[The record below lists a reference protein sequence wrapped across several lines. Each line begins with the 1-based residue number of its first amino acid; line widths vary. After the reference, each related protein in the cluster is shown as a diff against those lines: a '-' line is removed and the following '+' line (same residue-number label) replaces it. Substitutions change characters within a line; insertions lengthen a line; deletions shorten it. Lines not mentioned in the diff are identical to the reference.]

1 MINQKHLH
9 ERKKGY
15 RRSALLTAS
24 ILLLTAVVL
33 LFTVSCSSYALIIEP
48 EGSESTWK
56 ENLEVSDGYLI
67 LRPSAVDSS
76 TGIIFYPGGLVE
88 PEAYIPSAWEIA
100 EASQAMV
107 VIVSMPLDL
116 AVLAPKRGLKIPEMF
131 PEIEKW
137 YIAGHSLGGA
147 MAASLIT
154 EPPAVTDMDNVDDV
168 KSRDYR
174 NTDYYFSGLILMGAY
189 PANSNSLN
197 SSRVPVLSIYSEF
210 DGLATMQKIDEKRFL
225 LPPTTRYF
233 YIAGGNHAQ
242 FGSYGPQKDDGVAAI
257 SPQEQ
262 WEIVGTAIADFINRT
277 GGTSQ

>member
-1 MINQKHLH
+1 MINQKRLY
-9 ERKKGY
+9 ESKKGY

-24 ILLLTAVVL
+24 VLLLTVVVL
-33 LFTVSCSSYALIIEP
+33 LFTASCSSYALIIEP
-48 EGSESTWK
+48 EGSESAWK
-56 ENLEVSDGYLI
+56 EHLEVSDGYLI
-67 LRPSAVDSS
+67 LRPSAADCS
-76 TGIIFYPGGLVE
+76 TGIVFYPGGLVE

-116 AVLAPKRGLKIPEMF
+116 AVLAPKRGLKVPEMF

-154 EPPAVTDMDNVDDV
+154 APPAVTDLEYVGDV

-174 NTDYYFSGLILMGAY
+174 NTDFFFSGLILMGAY

-197 SSRVPVLSIYSEF
+197 SSRIPVLSIYGEF
-210 DGLATMQKIDEKRFL
+210 DGLATTQKIDEKRLL
-225 LPPTTRYF
+225 LPPSTRF
-233 YIAGGNHAQ
+233 FAIAGGNHAQ

-257 SPQEQ
+257 SPQDQ
-262 WEIVGTAIADFINRT
+262 WEIVGNAVADFIHGT
-277 GGTSQ
+277 GGLSQ